1 MLLRKKYGDNMT
13 NKGIPALCCLT
24 LCMMSFGGCSSN
36 IKNIQLKQGDKI
48 NELSYRAEGKKK
60 EKFDIKDDTVL
71 FYVSDTCAGC
81 MEKLPLIEDL
91 NKICKDDI
99 NISMVFDGI
108 IPEERLGKYE
118 LTGIDTYTLDNMY
131 SFSQSMPHYYFVEN
145 NTVIKDFGSNE
156 EFIAT
161 LVEKMSEKNDFQQK
175 AFDVLSRENSGKTSI
190 LFVDDIY
197 SGTDKDKIVIS
208 NSETENYEYD
218 VYDNLSFY
226 SKVFGIENY
235 PSEVTM
241 SDGKVN
247 VF

>member
-1 MLLRKKYGDNMT
+1 M
-13 NKGIPALCCLT
+13 
-24 LCMMSFGGCSSN
+24 
-36 IKNIQLKQGDKI
+36 
-48 NELSYRAEGKKK
+48 
-60 EKFDIKDDTVL
+60 
-71 FYVSDTCAGC
+71 
-81 MEKLPLIEDL
+81 
-91 NKICKDDI
+91 
-99 NISMVFDGI
+99 
-108 IPEERLGKYE
+108 
-118 LTGIDTYTLDNMY
+118 
-131 SFSQSMPHYYFVEN
+131 
-145 NTVIKDFGSNE
+145 
-156 EFIAT
+156 
-161 LVEKMSEKNDFQQK
+161 
-175 AFDVLSRENSGKTSI
+175 SRENSGKTSI